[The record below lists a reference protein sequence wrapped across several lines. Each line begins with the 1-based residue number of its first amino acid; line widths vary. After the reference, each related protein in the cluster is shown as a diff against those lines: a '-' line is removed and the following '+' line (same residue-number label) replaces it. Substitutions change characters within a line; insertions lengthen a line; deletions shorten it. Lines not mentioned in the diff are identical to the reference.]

1 MDLNQIFREIFAE
14 DFEIAQH
21 NFLRSLVGYS
31 LLTYILKI
39 KDRHNGNIL
48 LDAHGHIIHIDFGFM
63 LSNSPGNWDFESAP
77 FKLTEVDPHLTQE
90 YIEILDGYD
99 SNMFNY
105 FKVLM
110 LQGLSILRKHSEEI
124 INILNIMSVN
134 SPFPCFKKFDLGS
147 VHASFGCSMADSE
160 REAFIS
166 QLIDSS
172 LNSTKTYLY
181 DTYQKYTN
189 DIEA

>member
-1 MDLNQIFREIFAE
+1 MDLNGIFREIFHE

-48 LDAHGHIIHIDFGFM
+48 LDAQGHIIHIDFGFM

-77 FKLTEVDPHLTQE
+77 FKLTEVAALLTQE

-110 LQGLSILRKHSEEI
+110 LQGLGILRKHCEEI
-124 INILNIMSVN
+124 LNILNIMSVSN
-134 SPFPCFKKFDLGS
+134 SFPCFKRFDIKDIKSL
-147 VHASFGCSMADSE
+147 FGCSMSDPE
-160 REAFIS
+160 REVLVT
-166 QLIDSS
+166 QLIESS